1 MLAVVWH
8 HNNEACPYSM
18 NNMFAKLVQLRSF
31 LWVSSPSFVTTQG
44 PISKNAPSM
53 ELAPGPLCQL
63 VVSMRCLTGSGQD
76 GVPVEPNYQWCIL
89 WLLATLKV
97 PCLRSV
103 KRTTAVSAI
112 HVQKN
117 MDLSLPS
124 GTVPDHCDEPASQTL
139 SFCLMTV
146 ADDRGGD

>member
-8 HNNEACPYSM
+8 HNNGACPYSM

-31 LWVSSPSFVTTQG
+31 LWVSSPSSVTAQG

-53 ELAPGPLCQL
+53 ELAPGPLFYL
-63 VVSMRCLTGSGQD
+63 VVSMTCLTEGVQG
-76 GVPVEPNYQWCIL
+76 GVPVEPYYQWCIL

-103 KRTTAVSAI
+103 KSATTVPAI

-117 MDLSLPS
+117 MDLFLPS